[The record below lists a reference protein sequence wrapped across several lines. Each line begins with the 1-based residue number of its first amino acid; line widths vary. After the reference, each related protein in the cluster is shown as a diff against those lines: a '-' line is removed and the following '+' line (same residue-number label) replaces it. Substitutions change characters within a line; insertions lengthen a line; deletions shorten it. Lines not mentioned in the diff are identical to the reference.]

1 MKEGFLFYHPY
12 GHMEDQIWIS
22 CWDASSDNK
31 GGERKEIMWNESAIF
46 SFFSLQTEVLT
57 EILMA
62 MAQFEFQQI

>member
-1 MKEGFLFYHPY
+1 
-12 GHMEDQIWIS
+12 MEDQIWIS

-31 GGERKEIMWNESAIF
+31 GGERKEIMWMKVQYF
-46 SFFSLQTEVLT
+46 HFSLLNTEVLT